1 MAKRVKVI
9 SSGFSVCL
17 LPISGQPHEWCNSM
31 TGINS
36 GKALLRASNSNFE
49 IMRIFCP
56 VSFCALGLWFSL
68 YLENATAQVKHQDAQ
83 VRFLAFEDVRETLA
97 MFANS
102 DFPGSKIA
110 SSGEWDQWIREQDR
124 EVRSRIDRGVED
136 SISNLILFGTSFT
149 KLPRFMNSSEAI
161 DDSTEKLKPSALARV
176 RQLAAAVGAARRNE
190 RVEFVSAFLK
200 RKKITS
206 EQREAFLSHNLARY
220 VMEQREYQQKL
231 EQAAKSDDK
240 SEILAA
246 RGTLY
251 AQRGLSV
258 DTSLLPNF
266 AIEDTLRVLQAKG
279 VLRAGSI
286 KRIAIVGPG
295 LDFTDKRDG
304 YDFYPLQT
312 IQPFAVMEA
321 VEQLG
326 LGKWDDLQVVT
337 LDLNAAVNAHVAN
350 LAAAARK
357 GHAYQVQLPRD
368 AAAQWTSQAVDYW
381 EKFGEVIGKPAKP
394 LAVPDQLPSVELK
407 AVTISPDRAARVTP
421 MDLNIV
427 AQTVDFPDGEGFDL
441 VVATNILVYYDH
453 FQQAMAMG
461 NIARMM
467 NAKGIFVSNT
477 ALPVA
482 HDDRLKYLG
491 GRNVAYAQDG
501 SYGDDVVVYQRR

>member
-1 MAKRVKVI
+1 MAFQFVRCRFRAAKRVAQFMTSKPAREI
-9 SSGFSVCL
+9 S
-17 LPISGQPHEWCNSM
+17 QPPTHSNL
-31 TGINS
+31 
-36 GKALLRASNSNFE
+36 ALVRTCCA
-49 IMRIFCP
+49 
-56 VSFCALGLWFSL
+56 VSFCALALWLSL
-68 YLENATAQVKHQDAQ
+68 YPENASAQEKREDAQ
-83 VRFLAFEDVRETLA
+83 VRFLAFVDARETLVMYA
-97 MFANS
+97 DS

-110 SSGEWDQWIREQDR
+110 STKEWDQWIREQDR
-124 EVRSRIDRGVED
+124 EIRSRIDRGVED

-149 KLPRFMNSSEAI
+149 KLPRFINSGEAM
-161 DDSTEKLKPSALARV
+161 DAAEKLKPAALARV
-176 RQLAAAVGAARRNE
+176 RQLAAAVGTAHRNE
-190 RVEFVSAFLK
+190 RVEFVSTFLK
-200 RKKITS
+200 RKQVTTG
-206 EQREAFLSHNLARY
+206 QREDFLTRNLARY
-220 VMEQREYQQKL
+220 VMEQREYQRKL
-231 EQAAKSDDK
+231 EYAAESGDK

-266 AIEDTLRVLQAKG
+266 AIEDTLRILQAKG
-279 VLRAGSI
+279 VLQAGSI

-321 VEQLG
+321 VERLG
-326 LGKWDDLQVVT
+326 LGKRDDLRVVT

-350 LAAAARK
+350 LAEAAKK
-357 GHAYQVQLPRD
+357 GRAYQVQLPRD
-368 AAAQWTSQAVDYW
+368 AAAQWTSQAVNYW
-381 EKFGEVIGKPAKP
+381 EKFGEVIGKPASP
-394 LAVPDQLPSVELK
+394 LAVPDQLPSVKLK
-407 AVTISPDRAARVTP
+407 AVAISADRGARITAL
-421 MDLNIV
+421 DLNVV
-427 AQTVDFPDGEGFDL
+427 AQTVDFADGEGFDL

-453 FQQAMAMG
+453 FQQALAMG

-477 ALPVA
+477 ALPAA
-482 HDDRLKYLG
+482 HDERLKYLG

>member
-1 MAKRVKVI
+1 MTSIQARNVSHSANDLNSQRIRRRCMASLCV
-9 SSGFSVCL
+9 
-17 LPISGQPHEWCNSM
+17 
-31 TGINS
+31 
-36 GKALLRASNSNFE
+36 
-49 IMRIFCP
+49 
-56 VSFCALGLWFSL
+56 LGLWFSL
-68 YLENATAQVKHQDAQ
+68 YPGNATAQVKHEDAQ
-83 VRFLAFEDVRETLA
+83 VRFLAFADVRETLA
-97 MFANS
+97 MYADS

-110 SSGEWDQWIREQDR
+110 STDEWDQWIREQDR

-149 KLPRFMNSSEAI
+149 KLPRFINSGEAI
-161 DDSTEKLKPSALARV
+161 DDATEKLKPAALARV
-176 RQLAAAVGAARRNE
+176 RQLAAAVGAAQRNE
-190 RVEFVSAFLK
+190 RVEFVSAFLR
-200 RKKITS
+200 RKQVTS
-206 EQREAFLSHNLARY
+206 AQREDFLSRNLARY

-231 EQAAKSDDK
+231 EQTAKSGDK

-266 AIEDTLRVLQAKG
+266 AIEDTLRVLRAKG
-279 VLRAGSI
+279 VLQEGSI

-312 IQPFAVMEA
+312 IQPFAAIEA
-321 VEQLG
+321 VERLG
-326 LGKWDDLQVVT
+326 LGKRDDLLVVT

-350 LAAAARK
+350 LAEAAKR
-357 GHAYQVQLPRD
+357 GRAYQVQLPRD
-368 AAAQWTSQAVDYW
+368 AAVQWTNQAVNYW
-381 EKFGEVIGKPAKP
+381 EQFGEVIGKPANP
-394 LAVPDQLPSVELK
+394 LPVPDQLPSVKLK
-407 AVTISPDRAARVTP
+407 AVAISPNRGARVTP

-427 AQTVDFPDGEGFDL
+427 AQTVDFADGEGFDL

-453 FQQAMAMG
+453 FQQALAMG

-477 ALPVA
+477 ALPAA
-482 HDDRLKYLG
+482 HDERLKYLG